1 MKKIVSAISLIAL
14 SSVFSAVNAAD
25 LEKIEVLDNGTISA
39 KTTSD
44 LVLAKSEVKG
54 DLKVLKDYVVTYAIK
69 DKENAKKVTLNLTYE
84 LEKNKNYT
92 IIWVDWAEAN
102 MNFSILDKIAW
113 EYQNSDKSSTWLKI
127 EKINIIDSK
136 TVEIYYN
143 EDLKAE
149 EFLYR
154 FLSDLPVKN
163 KVWTSENSID
173 IVLEKPLKE
182 MTPYI
187 IISNSLED
195 KDWKAVEMKE
205 TIYEFETLDNLL
217 NVFPEEPKVEENLD
231 SAWTASV
238 NTWNIEEIALKAGKT
253 PDTWAATWVLVLL
266 TLMIVWAIWVSFR
279 KS

>member
-238 NTWNIEEIALKAGKT
+238 NTWNIEEVALKVWKT
-253 PDTWAATWVLVLL
+253 PETWAATWVLVLL